1 MAETEEKCP
10 ICGGNYMQSYPS
22 PLIGR
27 RLSILLC
34 NVLSCFIYVLYMF
47 YVSFMYLLCIFYVL
61 CIVVIRPLV
70 R

>member
-22 PLIGR
+22 PLKGED
-27 RLSILLC
+27 SAYYY
-34 NVLSCFIYVLYMF
+34 VMSCHVLYMF
-47 YVSFMYLLCIFYVL
+47 YVSLYVL

>member
-47 YVSFMYLLCIFYVL
+47 YVSFMCCV
-61 CIVVIRPLV
+61 
-70 R
+70 